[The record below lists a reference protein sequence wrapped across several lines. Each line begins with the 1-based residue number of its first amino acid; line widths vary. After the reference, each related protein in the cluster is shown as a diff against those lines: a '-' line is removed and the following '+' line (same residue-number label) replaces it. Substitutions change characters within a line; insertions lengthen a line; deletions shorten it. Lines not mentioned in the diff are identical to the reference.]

1 MIVLPP
7 LAVAAEA
14 AVPTT
19 SNQGFKDPALIIN
32 NTENSMSHV
41 NMYLR

>member
-7 LAVAAEA
+7 MALAAVA

-19 SNQGFKDPALIIN
+19 TNQGFKDQALIIN